1 MRHANELRHVGT
13 LQQFVATGADA
24 HGQPT
29 GSWSPVASVR
39 LKIEPLTGRASE
51 YAHQFYDLAT
61 HTLWLRYRENVSTDN
76 RLVIG
81 TRTFH
86 FGYVE
91 NFEEMGRWLRILASE
106 VV

>member
-13 LQQFVATGADA
+13 LQSFTATGMDA

-29 GSWSPVASVR
+29 GSWGTVSTVR
-39 LKIEPLTGRASE
+39 LRIEPLTGRTAE
-51 YAHQFYDLAT
+51 YAHQLYDQAT
-61 HTLWLRYRENVSTDN
+61 HTLWIRYRSGVTTDN

-106 VV
+106 AV